1 MSAVFFEVESWERPV
16 LESTR
21 QSGDTLVT
29 EPLRAAGVETYADAE
44 VISPFLRSELRAPV
58 LASLPKL
65 RLIATRSTGV
75 DHIDLAYCRAHNIAV
90 ANVPAY
96 GERTVAEHVFALLL
110 TISHKMVDAVNQ
122 TRRGDF
128 SLRGLQGFDLEGKT
142 LGVIGTGAIGRHV
155 IRIARGFDMRVLA
168 YDVRPDAD
176 FAHQVGCTYAPLDD
190 VRAAADVVTLH
201 VPALPQTQNLI
212 SFPQFERMKPGVVL
226 INTARGS
233 IVNVRALLQALAEGK
248 VAAAGLDV
256 LPEEPA
262 IHEEAELL
270 RSFFGREHDLE
281 TLLADHVLLRMRNV
295 YITPHS
301 AFATREASRRILDT
315 TRANIAAF
323 LAGKPQNL
331 VVGS

>member
-75 DHIDLAYCRAHNIAV
+75 AHIDLAYCRAHNIAV

-142 LGVIGTGAIGRHV
+142 LGGIGTGAIGRHV

-190 VRAAADVVTLH
+190 VLAAADVVTLH

>member
-1 MSAVFFEVESWERPV
+1 MPTTFFEVEAWERPV
-16 LESTR
+16 LEATR
-21 QSGDTLVT
+21 QPGDVFIA
-29 EPLRAAGVETYADAE
+29 EPLRAAATGACADAE
-44 VISPFLRSELRAPV
+44 IISPFLRSELQAPV
-58 LASLPKL
+58 LARLPKL

-75 DHIDLAYCRAHNIAV
+75 DHIDLAYCRTRGIAV

-155 IRIARGFDMRVLA
+155 IRIARGFDLRVLA
-168 YDVRPDAD
+168 YDLRPDAA
-176 FAHQVGCTYAPLDD
+176 FAHEFGCTYAPLDD
-190 VRAAADVVTLH
+190 VLAAADIITLH
-201 VPALPQTQNLI
+201 VPALPQTQDLI
-212 SFPQFERMKPGVVL
+212 SFPQFARMKPGVIL

-233 IVNVRALLQALAEGK
+233 VVNVRALLQALAEGK

-256 LPEEPA
+256 LPEEPV

-270 RSFFGREHDLE
+270 RSFFAREHDLE

-323 LAGKPQNL
+323 LAGQPQNL
-331 VVGS
+331 VAGG